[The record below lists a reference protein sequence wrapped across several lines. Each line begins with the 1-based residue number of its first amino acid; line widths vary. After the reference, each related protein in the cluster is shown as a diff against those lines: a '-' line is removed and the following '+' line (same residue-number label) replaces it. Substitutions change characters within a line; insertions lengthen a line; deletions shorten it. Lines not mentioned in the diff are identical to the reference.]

1 MAGET
6 TLAIVG
12 NLTADPELKT
22 TQSGRQLA
30 NVTIAS
36 TPRIYDRQ
44 SGQWQDGQAL
54 FLRCTAWGDLA
65 SHIVSSLSKG
75 MRVIAQGRLTQ
86 RSWQDEQGANH
97 TVIEM
102 QLDEIGP
109 SLRYATAQVS
119 RISRQGDPVYGNP
132 ASPQPSAINTG
143 AGGWS
148 QQPQQPAQSTQPP
161 AEDPW
166 GAPAASQSFG
176 EFGKTGDEPDF

>member
-119 RISRQGDPVYGNP
+119 RISRQGGPVYGNP
-132 ASPQPSAINTG
+132 ASAAPSINTG

-161 AEDPW
+161 SEDPW
-166 GAPAASQSFG
+166 GAPTADQSSFG
-176 EFGKTGDEPDF
+176 EFGKADGEPDF